1 MKRTKYDIILE
12 YMDNHNGRATIWE
25 IQSPEVAK
33 TTCGHKYMQ
42 VLKDRGLVRSDKAPN
57 ASYHIYS
64 LIDKQMRLL

>member
-12 YMDNHNGRATIWE
+12 YMGNHEGRITNIEA
-25 IQSPEVAK
+25 IQVARTTSP
-33 TTCGHKYMQ
+33 HKYLQ
-42 VLKDRGLVRSDKAPN
+42 QLVHRGLVKSEKAPN